1 MAKERAR
8 YTEFEDPRLAK
19 FLFNSTAMAWVW
31 LVARLWLGYKWIDA
45 GIHKVTNPDWVQTGV
60 ALKGFWER
68 AVAIPAQG
76 RPAISFDWYRDFLQY
91 LLNTEAYT
99 WFAKLLAYGELLV
112 GIALVLGAF
121 VGVAALFGA
130 FMNFN
135 FLLAGSASTNPVLFL
150 IAIFLILAWKTA
162 GYIGLDYYLL
172 PLIGTPWKP
181 GRIFRERAQPSVV

>member
-31 LVARLWLGYKWIDA
+31 LVARSWLGYKWIEA
-45 GIHKVTNPDWVQTGV
+45 GWHKVTDPRWVGGGS

-76 RPAISFDWYRDFLQY
+76 RPAISFDWYRDFLNY
-91 LLNTEAYT
+91 LLSTESYT
-99 WFAKLLAYGELLV
+99 WFAKLISYGELLV

-135 FLLAGSASTNPVLFL
+135 FLLAGTASTNPVLFL

-172 PLIGTPWKP
+172 PLIGTPWKA
-181 GRIFRERAQPSVV
+181 GRVFKARAEPVMT

>member
-1 MAKERAR
+1 MAKARGR

-19 FLFNSTAMAWVW
+19 FLFNNTAMAWVW
-31 LVARLWLGYKWIDA
+31 FVARLWLGYKWIDA
-45 GIHKVTNPDWVQTGV
+45 AAHKVTSPDWVQTGV

-68 AVAIPAQG
+68 AVAIPSQG
-76 RPAISFDWYRDFLQY
+76 RPAISFDWYRDFLNY
-91 LLNTEAYT
+91 LLRTESYT
-99 WFAKLLAYGELLV
+99 WFAKLISYGELVV

-135 FLLAGSASTNPVLFL
+135 FLLAGTASTNPVLFL

-172 PLIGTPWKP
+172 PLIGTPWRP
-181 GRIFRERAQPSVV
+181 GRVFKSRAEPALT

>member
-1 MAKERAR
+1 MAQERAR
-8 YTEFEDPRLAK
+8 YTEFEDPRFAR
-19 FLFNSTAMAWVW
+19 FLFGSTAMAWVW
-31 LVARLWLGYKWIDA
+31 FVARLWLGYKWIDA
-45 GIHKVTNPDWVQTGV
+45 AAHKVTNPDWVQTGV

-76 RPAISFDWYRDFLQY
+76 RPAISFDWYRDFLNY
-91 LLNTEAYT
+91 LLRTESYT
-99 WFAKLLAYGELLV
+99 WFAKLISYGELLV

-135 FLLAGSASTNPVLFL
+135 FLLAGTASTNPVLFL

-172 PLIGTPWKP
+172 PSVGTPWKP
-181 GRIFRERAQPSVV
+181 GRVFKSRAEPALT